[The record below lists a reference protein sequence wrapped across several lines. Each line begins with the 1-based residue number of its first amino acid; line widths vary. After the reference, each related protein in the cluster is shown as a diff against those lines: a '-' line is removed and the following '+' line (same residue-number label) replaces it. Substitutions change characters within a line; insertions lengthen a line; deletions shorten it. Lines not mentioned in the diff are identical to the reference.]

1 MTKKITID
9 DLAQLI
15 ENRTKHIEEKMAT
28 KEDIEGLA
36 VMVQQNMASKEFVRE
51 VVGAVLDVVKNID
64 ERMGDIKASTASALE
79 QANLELRVDAMER
92 DLKKIAQFIAVCS

>member
-1 MTKKITID
+1 
-9 DLAQLI
+9 
-15 ENRTKHIEEKMAT
+15 MAT

-64 ERMGDIKASTASALE
+64 EKMGDVKASTASALE
-79 QANLELRVDAMER
+79 VAHIELRMDAMGSIR
-92 DLKKIAQFIAVCS
+92 

>member
-1 MTKKITID
+1 MNKNMTIE

-15 ENRTKHIEEKMAT
+15 EDRTKSIEKKIAT
-28 KEDIEGLA
+28 DIEGLA

-51 VVGAVLDVVKNID
+51 IVGEVLEVVKNID
-64 ERMGDIKASTASALE
+64 EKIGDIKVSRASALE